1 MLNTF
6 IEFKKFLQFVTPQEQ
21 ISEINHAIHNI
32 LMHNNPDD
40 NINKKYYV
48 IKELNMIK
56 KQLLHMYNENNR
68 Y

>member
-1 MLNTF
+1 
-6 IEFKKFLQFVTPQEQ
+6 
-21 ISEINHAIHNI
+21 
-32 LMHNNPDD
+32 MHNNPDD

-48 IKELNMIK
+48 IKELNIIK